1 MKISLKTRIALTLM
15 LKNKKKRT
23 HSKSLKIGTGENKIA
38 SVAFFL
44 PTSEKHSQYV
54 IQHLINISKHEL
66 DFKLICYS
74 EVSSM
79 YSKSINHSGI
89 IISDK
94 QLNWWGLPEQTVA
107 SQIDILNC
115 DAIVDLN
122 PEFDPVHAIL
132 INKVK
137 SSLKIG
143 FESKWSHKLFNVTLR
158 IDPYGF
164 IEKQYNQINQLLGL
178 S

>member
-1 MKISLKTRIALTLM
+1 MKISCKTRIALTLM

-23 HSKSLKIGTGENKIA
+23 HSKSLKLGTGENKIA
-38 SVAFFL
+38 SVAYFL
-44 PTSEKHSQYV
+44 PTSKKYSQYV
-54 IQHLINISKHEL
+54 VQYLIDISKHKL

-79 YSKSINHSGI
+79 YSASINHSGI

-94 QLNWWGLPEQTVA
+94 QLNWWGLPEQTTA
-107 SQIDILNC
+107 TQIDILNC

-143 FESKWSHKLFNVTLR
+143 FESNWSHKLYNVTLR
-158 IDPYGF
+158 IDSSGF
-164 IEKQYNQINQLLGL
+164 IERQYNQINQLLGL
-178 S
+178 L

>member
-1 MKISLKTRIALTLM
+1 MKISLKTRIALALM
-15 LKNKKKRT
+15 LKNKNKRPQ
-23 HSKSLKIGTGENKIA
+23 SKSLKLGTGEKKIA

-44 PTSEKHSQYV
+44 PTSENHSQNV

-79 YSKSINHSGI
+79 YSTFINHSGI

-107 SQIDILNC
+107 TQIDILNC

-143 FESKWSHKLFNVTLR
+143 FESYWSDELFNVTLR

-164 IEKQYNQINQLLGL
+164 IDRQYNQINQLLGL
-178 S
+178 I